1 MAHATTPTHRHRP
14 GDPACYTNRQGRRV
28 CTCPH
33 QAPRLDQ
40 ANSDGS
46 CAHSS
51 PTPQQAQDR
60 PIVSP
65 PWDSFGWVDELKAW
79 LAIGVISAV
88 VLAAIFI
95 AAGFL
100 VGIAWHR

>member
-1 MAHATTPTHRHRP
+1 VL
-14 GDPACYTNRQGRRV
+14 Q
-28 CTCPH
+28 
-33 QAPRLDQ
+33 Q

-46 CAHSS
+46 CAHTSS
-51 PTPQQAQDR
+51 TPAQDR
-60 PIVSP
+60 PLISP
-65 PWDSFGWVDELKAW
+65 PWESFGWVDELKAW

-95 AAGFL
+95 ASGFL